1 MWYNLYVYFETCWFG
16 DCKENYKTKFIKIYF
31 HFDKLF
37 RMKFTSV
44 ITISYQFLTLKT
56 WKIFSLNH
64 THIKPSTSVL
74 KSLFP
79 DRFQCV
85 RNAQPIRHASFNIVH
100 LLLLCVLFHRELYV
114 NMFFLYPHTYTQ
126 VFISCIVWGASID
139 GRSLLS
145 GLHRLTVTM
154 MAIVGPTA
162 ICGSLWTSIRFIS
175 TELVKLCEVF
185 LCEELIGFW

>member
-114 NMFFLYPHTYTQ
+114 NMFFSVSPYIHTSVYFVYRVRRIHWRTKPF
-126 VFISCIVWGASID
+126 VGPSSID
-139 GRSLLS
+139 RDNDGYCWTDGNLWLIVNID
-145 GLHRLTVTM
+145 TVY
-154 MAIVGPTA
+154 
-162 ICGSLWTSIRFIS
+162 
-175 TELVKLCEVF
+175 
-185 LCEELIGFW
+185 